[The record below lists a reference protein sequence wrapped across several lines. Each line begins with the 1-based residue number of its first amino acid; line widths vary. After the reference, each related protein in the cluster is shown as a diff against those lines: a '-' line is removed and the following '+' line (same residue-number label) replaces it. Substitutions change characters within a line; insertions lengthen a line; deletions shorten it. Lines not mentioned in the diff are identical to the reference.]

1 MSNPIFSIVIPA
13 YNKAKELER
22 CLSTVLGQ
30 TFAEIEVIVV
40 DDGSTDE
47 TENVLSIFR
56 QKDTRVSVIRHTE
69 NSSLLASRITGMK
82 AAKGEYLLF
91 VDADD
96 YLELDTCERLY
107 KWLKHKQ
114 CDIVEFA
121 YQCEPY
127 QDIEYY
133 PTVPDDIP
141 KAMMQILYP
150 YTVWNKCY
158 SIELIQR
165 ALEKIES
172 FYCNMS
178 EDGYFSIVFTVMA
191 KSYERIGDCLYHYV
205 IGEGMSTAVYHD
217 KTQVD
222 RAVASIQAKREH
234 LSSFLK
240 KNRTD
245 LLEYLDGFYKND
257 LMSVWK
263 LCIDAE
269 DIEVQFELLK
279 ELDGLTEMEY
289 LKQRKIQIADALKT
303 LHPYQNTDIAG
314 RNSLLFKAWR
324 RDVLQA
330 GIKRILKR

>member
-13 YNKAKELER
+13 YNKANELEH

-30 TFAEIEVIVV
+30 TLTDIEAIVV
-40 DDGSTDE
+40 DDGSTDK
-47 TENVLSIFR
+47 TESILTR
-56 QKDTRVSVIRHTE
+56 IQQNDSRVSIIRHPE
-69 NSSLLASRITGMK
+69 NASLLASRITGMK
-82 AAKGEYLLF
+82 AAKGDYLLF

-96 YLELDTCERLY
+96 YLELDACEKLQ
-107 KWLKHKQ
+107 KWLKNRQ

-121 YQCEPY
+121 YQCEPH

-133 PTVPDDIP
+133 SNIPDDLP
-141 KAMMQILYP
+141 KAMMQIQYP

-158 SIELIQR
+158 SIELIR
-165 ALEKIES
+165 KALEEIES

-178 EDGYFSIVFTVMA
+178 EDGYFSIVFSVIA
-191 KSYERIGDCLYHYV
+191 KNYERIGECLYHYV
-205 IGEGMSTAVYHD
+205 IGEGMSTAAYHN
-217 KTQVD
+217 KAQVD
-222 RAVASIQAKREH
+222 KAVASIQAKREH

-279 ELDGLTEMEY
+279 ELDGLTEMGY

-314 RNSLLFKAWR
+314 RNSLLLKAWR